1 MSNSFRYVSNGPKKK
16 KKIISCPRAG
26 LPEGSPRLGSVSPF
40 SYLLLQ
46 FSRFLQTVFC
56 KMLVRGLSRTPTEHI
71 FDFLPTKNLAHWR
84 SWCSEKGWIF
94 FKTPTWSV
102 CQIFC
107 RQKFKNPLWSDFRQT
122 SYEHFAKKTFEK
134 KSWKL

>member
-46 FSRFLQTVFC
+46 FSRFLQSDFC
-56 KMLVRGLSRTPTEHI
+56 KMLVRGLSKRIIKRI
-71 FDFLPTKNLAHWR
+71 FEFLPTKNLAHWP
-84 SWCSEKGWIF
+84 SWCFEKNPTFLG
-94 FKTPTWSV
+94 TPTWSV
-102 CQIFC
+102 CKIFC
-107 RQKFKNPLWSDFRQT
+107 RQKLKNPLYDYFRQT
-122 SYEHFAKKTFEK
+122 SYEHFAKKR
-134 KSWKL
+134 L